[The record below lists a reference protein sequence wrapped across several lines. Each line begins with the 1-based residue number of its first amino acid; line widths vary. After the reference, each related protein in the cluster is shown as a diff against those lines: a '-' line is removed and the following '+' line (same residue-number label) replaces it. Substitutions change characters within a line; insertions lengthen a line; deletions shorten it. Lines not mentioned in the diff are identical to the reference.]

1 MHQQRKQERRQLGLP
16 AAIAVVTGESIAL
29 GIFLTPA
36 AMAKSLGSPLLLGL
50 VWLSVALMAMCGA
63 LSYSALAIRFP
74 ESGGEYVYLRAGYG
88 EQVAFLYGWMSSI
101 VMYPGVAA
109 ALAVGAAPYVQQLLP
124 PGTPGLASA
133 PALLL
138 CIFGAINLVGTRF
151 SAAVMSFVNGFKLL
165 ILFGLVGWAAV
176 SGHAHVSNLMPF
188 TVRRPGS
195 DALFPAIAGGVM
207 SAFFSFGGWWE
218 ASKIAGEIRDPR
230 RTLPLAF
237 VGGVTVVT
245 VIYLLISATFL
256 AVLPIDR
263 VTSNTAFVA
272 QFGGVLF
279 GAAGARVLSA
289 CVLVCVCGGIAAITM
304 AAPRVC
310 YAMAQTGAFFAVF
323 GRLHPRFGTPANAI
337 LLQTGLAL
345 AVLFLGAFDRVLS
358 YIIFSAVIFLAL
370 AASTLFRL
378 REPVR
383 GWWFPVAPISF
394 IVLSALVAFLI
405 LMHSP
410 LPALVGVAI
419 VLCGIP
425 FRRFLL
431 PRRSAMAMIQT
442 P

>member
-1 MHQQRKQERRQLGLP
+1 MSQQGKQVRRQLGLP

-36 AMAKSLGSPLLLGL
+36 AMAKSLGSPFLLGL

-124 PGTPGLASA
+124 SGTPGLASA

-165 ILFGLVGWAAV
+165 ILFALVGWAAV
-176 SGHAHVSNLMPF
+176 SGHAHMSNLMPF
-188 TVRRPGS
+188 AVRRPGS

-323 GRLHPRFGTPANAI
+323 GRLHPRFGTPANAV

-405 LMHSP
+405 LMHNP

-431 PRRSAMAMIQT
+431 PRRSPMAMIQA